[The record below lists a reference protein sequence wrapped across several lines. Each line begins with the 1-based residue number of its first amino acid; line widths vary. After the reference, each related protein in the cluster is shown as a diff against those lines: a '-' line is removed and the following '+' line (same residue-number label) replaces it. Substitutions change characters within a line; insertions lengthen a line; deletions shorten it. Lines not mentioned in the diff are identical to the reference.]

1 MTLLRNTDRGLYC
14 EAGNF
19 YVDPWRPV
27 DFAVI
32 THGHSD
38 HARWGS
44 KHYLTETTGKEIL
57 QSRLSPDASIET
69 LPYGQSLHRN
79 GVRISL
85 HPAGHILG
93 SAQVRLEKDGEV
105 CVISGD
111 YKIQPDNAC
120 QPFEP
125 VRCHHFVTEST
136 FGLPIFR
143 WQPQQEI
150 FRQINQW
157 WRENQSRGST
167 SVLFC
172 YALGKAQRLLKGLDA
187 SLGPIFV
194 HGAIERFLPAYR
206 RAGIELPD
214 TLKADGQNVKD
225 AKGLGLVLAPGSA
238 DNSPWLRKFGEVST
252 AFASGWMQIRGPRRR
267 RSLDR
272 GFVLSDHA
280 DWDELCAT
288 VRATGAEKIWVTHGY
303 TTAFARHLNE
313 QGFQAEAIETRFV
326 GELEDEPEKPP
337 LESTTAGTPTAT
349 TAE

>member
-1 MTLLRNTDRGLYC
+1 MLRNTDRGLYC

-19 YVDPWRPV
+19 YIDPWRPV
-27 DFAVI
+27 DFAII

-57 QSRLSPDASIET
+57 QSRLNPEAVIET
-69 LPYGQSLHRN
+69 VSYGEPISRN
-79 GVRISL
+79 GVRISFF
-85 HPAGHILG
+85 PAGHILG

-105 CVISGD
+105 CVVSGD
-111 YKIQPDNAC
+111 YKIEPDGVG
-120 QPFEP
+120 QPFEV

-136 FGLPIFR
+136 FGLPIFHWR
-143 WQPQQEI
+143 PQVEI
-150 FRQINQW
+150 FQQINQW
-157 WRENQSRGST
+157 WQENQTRGCT

-206 RAGIELPD
+206 HAGIKLPETIKVEGD
-214 TLKADGQNVKD
+214 NVKN
-225 AKGLGLVLAPGSA
+225 AQGRGIVLAPGSA
-238 DNSPWLRKFGEVST
+238 DNSPWLRKFGEIST
-252 AFASGWMQIRGPRRR
+252 AFASGWMQMRGPRRR

-288 VRATGAEKIWVTHGY
+288 VKATGAEKVWVTHGY
-303 TTAFARHLNE
+303 AGAFARYLTE
-313 QGFQAEAIETRFV
+313 QGINAEGIETRFV
-326 GELEDEPEKPP
+326 GELEDEPDKPP
-337 LESTTAGTPTAT
+337 V
-349 TAE
+349 AEQGVADSPAPSE